1 MKKVEYNQ
9 THLHGHRHRHKE
21 VIELRTVN
29 NILLCKRIL
38 IRLDNQKQ
46 QDRATLSAR
55 DQLKAKDKLTPK
67 ELYRTSRKINW
78 LTVSYRL
85 LDKNKIAQQLL
96 TSKDSQV
103 LQTNNHQGFQWLQI
117 NWCRIIKIY
126 FGKLKKEKSST
137 TKSFIGSQ

>member
-21 VIELRTVN
+21 VIALRTVN

-67 ELYRTSRKINW
+67 ELYRTSRKIN
-78 LTVSYRL
+78 
-85 LDKNKIAQQLL
+85 
-96 TSKDSQV
+96 
-103 LQTNNHQGFQWLQI
+103 
-117 NWCRIIKIY
+117 
-126 FGKLKKEKSST
+126 
-137 TKSFIGSQ
+137 